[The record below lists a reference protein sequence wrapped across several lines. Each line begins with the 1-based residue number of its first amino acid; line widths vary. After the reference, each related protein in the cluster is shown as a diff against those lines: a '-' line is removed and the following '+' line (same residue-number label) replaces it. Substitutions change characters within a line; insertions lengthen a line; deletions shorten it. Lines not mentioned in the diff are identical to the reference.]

1 MNATGTVR
9 IGQQFRSGCTSEALE
24 TARLEGDV
32 AMPYDAPM
40 QQELSFVRVDPLE
53 VHSKVAWLQKAR
65 WPVD

>member
-24 TARLEGDV
+24 IARLEGDV

-40 QQELSFVRVDPLE
+40 QQELSFVRVDPL
-53 VHSKVAWLQKAR
+53 
-65 WPVD
+65 